1 MNTEQVII
9 KMQSILDKFN
19 DQSTNVDLAFSLL
32 KDAMQKLEN
41 LRVHLDGGSD
51 VIERSELSQK
61 VNEIEEFLNLANS
74 KFQINRVE
82 SGQRIVSRHLRL
94 VDELKK
100 CL

>member
-1 MNTEQVII
+1 
-9 KMQSILDKFN
+9 MQSTLDKFN
-19 DQSTNVDLAFSLL
+19 DQSTNVDLAFSLF

-51 VIERSELSQK
+51 VIKRSDLSQK

-82 SGQRIVSRHLRL
+82 SGQEIVSRHLRL
-94 VDELKK
+94 VNELKK